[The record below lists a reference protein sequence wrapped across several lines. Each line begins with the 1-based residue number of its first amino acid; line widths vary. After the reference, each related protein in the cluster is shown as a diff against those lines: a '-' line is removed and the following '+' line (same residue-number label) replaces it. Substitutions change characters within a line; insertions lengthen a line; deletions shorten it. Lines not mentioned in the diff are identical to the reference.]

1 MEAGRKS
8 LLRVGR
14 ALVLLVLTGATTL
27 FSFQYS
33 ASQELPTRMKI
44 RLCYR
49 AGATN
54 ADLMQQCTG
63 LNVPPVVFD
72 SCMRGGTCF
81 SEPPVDGSPAY
92 PPGYPFCGAPG
103 LPACPSPAP
112 CGYGNTIPCPPYSP
126 SQFCGAPG
134 HPSCNAPQA
143 CGQIHTLQCQPIGP
157 VTTGDPF
164 ALGRLRP
171 SWRVGL
177 PGPDRTPQNLQD
189 LEALG
194 VRGVEFAALPIPMPQ
209 AVDSCRNRS
218 GSPEGF
224 FGCLVEEGFPEE
236 YRIARHCR
244 RANPSD
250 AGAALLCSSGREDL
264 QQGYRQLKTIKRCI
278 DSGRRSQYE
287 VADCLGNQFLGTNE
301 RYYLGCVTKN
311 EGDLS
316 KAAICALAKDLN
328 AEQQVALACAV
339 STGGQPAPFVACT
352 GGQLLKRELTKCWEY
367 GIATEQG
374 CYGPNNEIRKCWDEL
389 DSQARVA
396 MGANSEGYKAFAFMK
411 NNVFAPGP
419 NHEFVRHFNNA
430 LNDVQHGPGPNND
443 IVRFGQSLGNT
454 LSSVES
460 SVRDVFGF
468 RP

>member
-1 MEAGRKS
+1 MGAGRKS
-8 LLRVGR
+8 LLRIGR
-14 ALVLLVLTGATTL
+14 AFVLVVLTGATTL

-54 ADLMQQCTG
+54 VDLMQQCTG

-194 VRGVEFAALPIPMPQ
+194 VRGWSLLRYP
-209 AVDSCRNRS
+209 SR
-218 GSPEGF
+218 
-224 FGCLVEEGFPEE
+224 
-236 YRIARHCR
+236 CR
-244 RANPSD
+244 RRWIPVAIALVLLKGFS
-250 AGAALLCSSGREDL
+250 GASSKKGSRKSTELPVTVEGPTHPMLELRCSAVPVEKISNKD
-264 QQGYRQLKTIKRCI
+264 I
-278 DSGRRSQYE
+278 DSSRTS
-287 VADCLGNQFLGTNE
+287 
-301 RYYLGCVTKN
+301 
-311 EGDLS
+311 S
-316 KAAICALAKDLN
+316 
-328 AEQQVALACAV
+328 AV
-339 STGGQPAPFVACT
+339 STQAGDLNMK
-352 GGQLLKRELTKCWEY
+352 LLTAS
-367 GIATEQG
+367 GI
-374 CYGPNNEIRKCWDEL
+374 
-389 DSQARVA
+389 
-396 MGANSEGYKAFAFMK
+396 
-411 NNVFAPGP
+411 
-419 NHEFVRHFNNA
+419 
-430 LNDVQHGPGPNND
+430 
-443 IVRFGQSLGNT
+443 
-454 LSSVES
+454 SS
-460 SVRDVFGF
+460 
-468 RP
+468 

>member
-1 MEAGRKS
+1 MRAGRKR
-8 LLRVGR
+8 LHRMGQ
-14 ALVLLVLTGATTL
+14 ALVILLLTGASTIFL
-27 FSFQYS
+27 FQFS
-33 ASQELPTRMKI
+33 ASQEIPPRMKI

-54 ADLMQQCTG
+54 IDLMQQCTG
-63 LNVPPVVFD
+63 LNVPPVMFD

-81 SEPPVDGSPAY
+81 NEPPVDGSPAY

-103 LPACPSPAP
+103 LAACPNPAP
-112 CGYGNTIPCPPYSP
+112 CGYPNTIACPPYSP
-126 SQFCGAPG
+126 SSFCGAPG
-134 HPSCNAPQA
+134 YPSCNAPQA
-143 CGQIHTLQCQPIGP
+143 CGQIHTLQCQPIG
-157 VTTGDPF
+157 TTGDPF
-164 ALGRLRP
+164 ALGGLTP

-177 PGPDRTPQNLQD
+177 PSPERNPQNLHD

-194 VRGVEFAALPIPMPQ
+194 LRGVEFAALPIPIPQ
-209 AVDSCRNRS
+209 AVNSCRNRS
-218 GSPEGF
+218 NSSEAF
-224 FGCLVEEGFPEE
+224 WGCIVEDGFPDE
-236 YRIARHCR
+236 YRILRDCR
-244 RANPSD
+244 RTNPSD

-264 QQGYRQLKTIKRCI
+264 QRSYQQVKNIKRCI
-278 DSGRRSQYE
+278 DSGRKSQAE

-301 RYYLGCVTKN
+301 RYYLGCVTRN

-316 KAAICALAKDLN
+316 KAAVCAIAKDLT

-374 CYGPNNEIRKCWDEL
+374 CYGPNNEIRKFWDGL
-389 DSQARVA
+389 DAQARVA

-430 LNDVQHGPGPNND
+430 LNDVQHGPGPNNE
-443 IVRFGQSLGNT
+443 IVRFGQAMSDGVSSITTSVGNFLG
-454 LSSVES
+454 
-460 SVRDVFGF
+460 F
-468 RP
+468 